1 MASSYTN
8 IGLEKP
14 ATGEQ
19 AGTWGDTTNT
29 NFDIVDRLGGVGNI
43 SLSGTTH
50 TLTASDGTASEAQFN
65 FLNLTGSPSGTNTI
79 TISPNTLKKFFIV
92 NNGSGQTAT
101 FTQGSG
107 ANVSV
112 SNGTSKIIFCDGAGS
127 GAAVTDV
134 SNVLSVPTD
143 LVNDTTPQLGGTLD
157 TNSQAIQFGSS
168 KWTIELSGNNL
179 LFKYNGTAKIK
190 FADDGEIVTVDDVT
204 AFGSI

>member
-107 ANVSV
+107 ADVSV

-143 LVNDTTPQLGGTLD
+143 LVNDTSPQLGGTLD

>member
-143 LVNDTTPQLGGTLD
+143 LVNDTSPQLGGTLD

>member
-107 ANVSV
+107 ADVSV